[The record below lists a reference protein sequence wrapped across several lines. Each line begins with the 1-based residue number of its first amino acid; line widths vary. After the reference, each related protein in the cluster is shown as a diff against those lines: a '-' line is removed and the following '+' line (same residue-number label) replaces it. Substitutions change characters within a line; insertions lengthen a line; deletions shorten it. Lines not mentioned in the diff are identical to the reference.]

1 MRLLKWLASQWHWL
15 LLLILVAAGA
25 GYYVYTRQAEDAQPA
40 AGKKG
45 GRDAASRVMP
55 VVAQPA
61 AKKDVNVY
69 LTGLG
74 TVTPLKT
81 VTVRS
86 RVDGQL
92 MRVVFREGQL
102 VREGELLAEID
113 PRPFQ
118 AALTQYEG
126 QMARDQA
133 LLANAR
139 IDLDRYRVLLAQ
151 DSIAKQL
158 VDTQDALVRQ
168 YEGTVK
174 IDQGLVDNA
183 RLQLAYSRVTA
194 PIPGRLGLR
203 QVDVGNIVRSSDTTG
218 LVVITQLQPIT
229 VIYTIAQDNL
239 QVVLKRI
246 QSGER
251 VPVDAF
257 DRDQKVKL
265 AAGIL
270 LTVDNQI
277 DTTTGTVKLKA
288 QFPNDDSRL
297 FPNQFVNVRMLIDT
311 RTEVTTVPSAALQ
324 RGARGLFVYV
334 VKEDRTVTLRDVKT
348 GPTENDSTVIESGIE
363 PGELVVTDGMDRLR
377 EGAKVELPTKDGA
390 GARKGG
396 GDGSRKKG
404 GGRRD
409 KGGEQSDGNQ
419 AGGDK
424 GAAGDKG
431 AGDKSASDKSAG
443 DKAAGDKAAGDKA
456 AGEKGSGDKTDGAR
470 EGWKKRGG
478 SKGEKPAE

>member
-1 MRLLKWLASQWHWL
+1 MRFVKWLASQWHWL
-15 LLLILVAAGA
+15 FLALVVAAGA
-25 GYYVYTRQAEDAQPA
+25 GYYVYTRPADDAQPA
-40 AGKKG
+40 GKKG
-45 GRDAASRVMP
+45 RDSASRVMP
-55 VVAQPA
+55 VVAVPA

-92 MRVVFREGQL
+92 MRVLFREGQL

-158 VDTQDALVRQ
+158 VDTQEALVRQ

-174 IDQGLVDNA
+174 INQGLVDNA
-183 RLQLAYSRVTA
+183 RLQLTYSRVTA

-203 QVDVGNIVRSSDTTG
+203 QVDMGNIVRSSDTSG
-218 LVVITQLQPIT
+218 LVVITQLQPVT

-239 QVVLKRI
+239 QVVLKRV

-265 AAGIL
+265 ASGTL

-288 QFPNDDSRL
+288 QFANDDAKL

-311 RTEVTTVPSAALQ
+311 RTAVTTVPSAALQ

-348 GPTENDSTVIESGIE
+348 GPAENDATVIESGVE

-377 EGAKVELPTKDGA
+377 EGAKVELPSKDAAAPG
-390 GARKGG
+390 KG
-396 GDGSRKKG
+396 GDGSRRKG
-404 GGRRD
+404 GGRR
-409 KGGEQSDGNQ
+409 KGGDGEPG
-419 AGGDK
+419 GGDK
-424 GAAGDKG
+424 SG
-431 AGDKSASDKSAG
+431 GDKSGGDKAPNAERNAG
-443 DKAAGDKAAGDKA
+443 DKAGSGNADAAKAADGQKEGGRKRGGWKKDKAA
-456 AGEKGSGDKTDGAR
+456 E
-470 EGWKKRGG
+470 
-478 SKGEKPAE
+478 

>member
-1 MRLLKWLASQWHWL
+1 MRFLKWLASQWHWL
-15 LLLILVAAGA
+15 LLVLILAAVA
-25 GYYVYTRQAEDAQPA
+25 GYFVYVRQPDGAQPA
-40 AGKKG
+40 EKK
-45 GRDAASRVMP
+45 GRDAAARVMP

-61 AKKDVNVY
+61 KKSDVNVY

-92 MRVVFREGQL
+92 MRVLFREGQL

-133 LLANAR
+133 LLANAK
-139 IDLDRYRVLLAQ
+139 IDLERYRVLLAQ

-158 VDTQDALVRQ
+158 VDTQEAQVRQ

-174 IDQGLVDNA
+174 LNQGQVDNA
-183 RLQLAYSRVTA
+183 RLQLTYSRVTA
-194 PIPGRLGLR
+194 PIAGRLGLR
-203 QVDVGNIVRSSDTTG
+203 QVDAGNIVRASDATG

-229 VIYTIAQDNL
+229 VVYTIPQDNL
-239 QVVLKRI
+239 PVVMKRI

-251 VPVDAF
+251 VPVEAF

-265 AAGIL
+265 ASGSL

-288 QFPNDDSRL
+288 QFANDDSSL
-297 FPNQFVNVRMLIDT
+297 FPNQFVNARMLIDT
-311 RTEVTTVPSAALQ
+311 RRDVTTVPSAALQ
-324 RGARGLFVYV
+324 RGARGMFVYV
-334 VKEDRTVTLRDVKT
+334 VKDDLTVTLRDVKT
-348 GPTENDSTVIESGIE
+348 GPAENDATLIESGVE
-363 PGELVVTDGMDRLR
+363 PGELIVVDGMDRLR
-377 EGAKVELPTKDGA
+377 EGAKVELPAKDAAAPG
-390 GARKGG
+390 KGG
-396 GDGSRKKG
+396 DTPRKKG
-404 GGRRD
+404 GGNR
-409 KGGEQSDGNQ
+409 K
-419 AGGDK
+419 
-424 GAAGDKG
+424 
-431 AGDKSASDKSAG
+431 
-443 DKAAGDKAAGDKA
+443 
-456 AGEKGSGDKTDGAR
+456 
-470 EGWKKRGG
+470 
-478 SKGEKPAE
+478 KGEKKGE